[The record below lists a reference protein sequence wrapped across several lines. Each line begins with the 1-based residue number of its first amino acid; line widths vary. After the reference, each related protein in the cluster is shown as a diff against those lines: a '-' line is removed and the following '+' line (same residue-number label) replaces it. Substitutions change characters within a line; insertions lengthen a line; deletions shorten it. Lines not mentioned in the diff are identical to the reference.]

1 MGSSNVEERVLDI
14 KVRYGDA
21 IAGILEYQKKLDE
34 LKEAQKR
41 LKEEVKDGT
50 IGELE
55 YRAEL
60 AQNKAEMK
68 EAQESIKVLEKET
81 RNNLKTQK
89 ENEGSLKSLRAE
101 LSNATKAY
109 DEMSRAERESKKGLQ
124 KMNEINRITDELK
137 AAEEQ
142 TQRFYRNVG
151 NYRDSILQA
160 TAANIPFINEIHNM
174 TSSFGPIGKY
184 LSGIKSELSD
194 VILQYKEGS
203 VSANAMSGAQRAAAI
218 SSNLLSTAL
227 KILKVALIA
236 TGIGAIV
243 VLLGSLVA
251 WMTKTQKGT
260 EFLSNVMAS
269 FGAIVNVLIDRVA
282 KFGGALV
289 KLFSGDFSGAWNDMK
304 DSAKGLG
311 EEITNDAKQAWALND
326 AMQQLEKQETMLTK

>member
-1 MGSSNVEERVLDI
+1 MQE
-14 KVRYGDA
+14 Y
-21 IAGILEYQKKLDE
+21 LEYQKKLDE

-109 DEMSRAERESKKGLQ
+109 DEMSRAERESEKGLQ

-151 NYRDSILQA
+151 NYRDSIL
-160 TAANIPFINEIHNM
+160 NEPIFIRKKYVK
-174 TSSFGPIGKY
+174 SFTK
-184 LSGIKSELSD
+184 EL
-194 VILQYKEGS
+194 E
-203 VSANAMSGAQRAAAI
+203 AR
-218 SSNLLSTAL
+218 
-227 KILKVALIA
+227 
-236 TGIGAIV
+236 
-243 VLLGSLVA
+243 
-251 WMTKTQKGT
+251 
-260 EFLSNVMAS
+260 
-269 FGAIVNVLIDRVA
+269 
-282 KFGGALV
+282 
-289 KLFSGDFSGAWNDMK
+289 
-304 DSAKGLG
+304 
-311 EEITNDAKQAWALND
+311 KQALN
-326 AMQQLEKQETMLTK
+326 KRKKK

>member
-14 KVRYGDA
+14 KVRYDDGIRKIAEYRSQLDVLKAVEKTLKEDVEKGRISRDAYNLKLTETKLASQEYNDA
-21 IAGILEYQKKLDE
+21 IRILN
-34 LKEAQKR
+34 KEIQNNIKIEQQQTGSLVAM
-41 LKEEVKDGT
+41 
-50 IGELE
+50 
-55 YRAEL
+55 RAEL
-60 AQNKAEMK
+60 
-68 EAQESIKVLEKET
+68 L
-81 RNNLKTQK
+81 NLT
-89 ENEGSLKSLRAE
+89 
-101 LSNATKAY
+101 TAY
-109 DEMSRAERESKKGLQ
+109 DRLSKTERESEAGKKMADDIKTLSQ
-124 KMNEINRITDELK
+124 ELK
-137 AAEEQ
+137 GAEEE
-142 TQRFYRNVG
+142 TGRFYRNVG
-151 NYRDSILQA
+151 NYTESILKA
-160 TAANIPFINEIHNM
+160 TEANIPFINEIHNM

-289 KLFSGDFSGAWNDMK
+289 KLFSGDF
-304 DSAKGLG
+304 
-311 EEITNDAKQAWALND
+311 
-326 AMQQLEKQETMLTK
+326 